1 MAYAVRKKLIGVNPC
16 DQLTEDDRPHT
27 PDEEPQALHE
37 WTDSEMKGLVAAA
50 EELARQPQAR
60 YDYSALLR
68 TALATGLRQS
78 ELLGLKWCDID
89 LTEGEL
95 HVRRQWTRAGEYA
108 APKTKASVRRVPP
121 MRRTLSISDTRT
133 SPWGLT
139 QLGRGTEVSSAA
151 RRTS

>member
-1 MAYAVRKKLIGVNPC
+1 MVRA
-16 DQLTEDDRPHT
+16 
-27 PDEEPQALHE
+27 QALHE

-95 HVRRQWTRAGEYA
+95 GPHESFGRGRSTAG
-108 APKTKASVRRVPP
+108 PGG
-121 MRRTLSISDTRT
+121 
-133 SPWGLT
+133 GLT
-139 QLGRGTEVSSAA
+139 SS
-151 RRTS
+151 